1 MGRSLAFFLYFSS
14 KSSSSI
20 HRPFLSVLSSDR
32 KKKRKK
38 KKSSKRMEVEEEH
51 PLLQRMRRAAEKLC
65 NHHHHHHR
73 GNDSDDDDAEKLAS
87 TLRNAR
93 EIFTAVSTIQTTQ
106 TTEVNAKDCVRV
118 RWSLSFFF
126 FGGFDFFRTRTR
138 VCFRVLSSRAG
149 TDAVLRSDLSVF
161 VQVYLQHAQSFQSL
175 LEIWDAHHLNNAQK
189 VGVPL
194 LLLIATL
201 LRVKEEECDDDNNAI
216 EEEEEE
222 ATKNNDKDRRKS
234 ATGASTRTTATTST
248 SVSRLALDGLARNI
262 ISRRMRQM
270 YSHIASGVRIRI
282 IAAFDVLTAIVQ
294 RDYDGSLAGE
304 TFRQFDWT
312 LQVLQK
318 VATPRID
325 NNNSRKKKKNNK
337 TDDNNDEDDYDE
349 NNDGRKSNNKKN
361 AHLSLFREERAKI
374 NQAAKASRKNIEKAS
389 NRFAFA
395 QFYLAFLES
404 NDESVVRS
412 AATNRNVM
420 YLFVRSVS
428 KDDSETQC
436 RFLSVLWKSVL
447 NINVSA
453 IKTPLKIKLATF
465 TDVLLE
471 QLATMAAL
479 NDCVENVELNENKKR
494 KSLFLDTTVTKMAVD
509 ILREVCVNP
518 RHGISPSQV
527 SAGDTISRLLMKL
540 RPAECDA
547 HLSVLSEACSAHP
560 RLAAQYVTHFSS
572 DLQPKNTE
580 KWLSTIRML
589 GDLIQTSAEYGE
601 TTAGDFSDGITNYD
615 GNDDDVDDEKIE
627 LNARRWATSAL
638 PSSLTKSIFVKSL
651 GHKSIVVRQA
661 ALQFLAKCLRAT
673 KKRLDLAERSA
684 IANQIKQRKKFSNS
698 NKNTYKGVY
707 QGYALARKREI
718 LRRARGI
725 ASADVF
731 PDISVLIQIVMKGGM
746 HVPEQLNE
754 KMDTDE
760 KDRDGESDNE
770 DNKDEVSEFSQFS
783 KLLALEALA
792 ERVALSPLDTVNF
805 VDVAKI
811 LPNSPQGLF
820 HNTRESIA
828 AISVARN
835 TCTASSTPSKNTLV
849 AVFKCYAFAV
859 TKDIPEIKSDESD
872 DSRLLSENL
881 KMLFKQSIIESNTL
895 EESSRTDRST
905 KCAFEREAETYAHGF
920 AKCCRAS
927 TSLDLTSTLA
937 DFLADA
943 IVSASKRTNFDV
955 VMEEEMMR
963 PSRFNPVEREGN
975 ITSVLSPLSVVVFE
989 NALKV
994 LKSVKKSKEE
1004 IGVVREFAASLVLPS
1019 LLRTTDFWTHAVALS
1034 KIGVH
1039 NFATSKYEK
1048 KVMKTIDDVLC
1059 KERQIFLSDPKNTKG
1074 FTIENIEEDAVE
1086 IVGALDAQ
1094 YEANMYSLFLQN
1106 YVHEAKVFT
1115 KLFEEVLR
1123 KINEMSRSSRGALL
1137 SAVSFSVAKE
1147 LSRTKKDCFDVESQ
1161 SKIASALAKAIEDTE
1176 LKFGIVQSAPR
1187 KRLVDA
1193 FLMHSENESLVVFA
1207 KFASE
1212 DAQIDAILKYRSS
1225 KNFVLMASM
1234 SDISLSSR
1242 SVSFDGKSKVI
1253 ALLLDVILEDT
1264 DGFQNT
1270 IPILWVLAR
1279 VFERNSSEHE
1289 TNIAAPYSSGALRAL
1304 EKILKGDRHEKRE
1317 VVLAEAAFVSAL
1329 VNSNAGEIC
1338 AATFLLH
1345 CNFKEDGAVFE
1356 KGASGAM
1363 RKCAE
1368 YAAIRDI
1375 VNVNISDGTQ
1385 FLSNI
1390 ASLVIK
1396 QMNPTTHGNMVCS
1409 ARALQIELNG
1419 DIEKQRKSF
1428 EEKLSNAFT
1437 NAYLNETFEKECV
1450 ENITMAFKVCFDVNC
1465 PREYRIRC
1473 VGFILR
1479 KLTLLAGSASN
1490 TGKTV
1495 EKLLANK
1502 IKEELSLVEKRCS
1515 TDDVTHT
1522 NAFTFALKENF
1533 IISNEDDVIELVNA
1547 ARMFVFSSF
1556 TNKFKNTRRLDA
1568 CAKII
1573 AALTPKSAKAMNKR
1587 YKLRET
1593 FEAFATSCF
1602 DCVCQNEK
1610 FEYVFVSRE
1619 ELEENETT
1627 SGLLDSL
1634 PQNPS
1639 SMHFVREYVDERSE
1653 ELSSLSSFSL
1663 QNQTQ
1668 PVELKRAFAK
1678 VLHASLELKHRVYND
1693 TQQTEPDAWAT
1704 EKAVNVLPLL
1714 LKGYNASSS
1723 ALDSLIMRTIVTLDA
1738 LSGQDVLKKSG
1749 FVFGSAAE
1757 KFFESDAWIRLI
1769 FNDHDDKNDKN
1780 NTDIKMLL
1788 KERVGNAIGTSLLD
1802 CKRSAM
1808 TATAFPQRRKL
1819 FFWEDDE
1826 REELVLT
1833 TGNKIFNCLSYDPSW
1848 ILPLTLRNLETES
1861 LSPREY
1867 ARSGILSI
1875 VISAL
1880 SSTDINFRRL
1890 ARAILFT
1897 MDKIVTRIVTGKT
1910 EDGKEMDLT
1919 DVMLARASFRERT
1932 QVLSIL
1938 RWIRN
1943 SNDIWNNDV
1952 FTRDDKEKMDMQKK
1966 CQHAEDVIWPT
1977 TAAVF
1982 AAEAMWLACRPESEF
1997 FVVANKQVL
2006 KRMSIDLDR
2015 LPMFLPLINAGDVDA
2030 KAKRTWALRQLNSSF
2045 HSLSDKDNLS
2055 SRVFRKQFVF
2065 EILSS
2070 QTCSHALADSNT
2082 RLRTMR
2088 LIKNVCENGSD
2099 SFLFEIVEHAS
2110 FIAFLTRRIEES
2122 VDPRL
2127 SISSSQDLSVEHRSH
2142 AAVLS
2147 VKILKDLAEG
2157 PDAFVFAARDFVDAV
2172 RRVRSTILPQ
2182 LESSGSCATTDYL
2195 VARNC
2200 FKAYIELHAVVSKRL
2215 EKRRKLNSQLATL
2228 TEMCRLLVA
2237 MNNTHNTNNNNN
2249 NNNNNDYDDSSSVVK
2264 NTFAEILEISSFD
2277 FSCLS
2282 GSDDDT
2288 EEKENEAEMET
2299 VEAAARSIASSVSR
2313 LAGWLNEHFSTND
2326 EPKFASR
2333 FLCRTLLN
2341 APDVLLDVLFTS
2353 SDVQTFAKIIAS
2365 DCDHRRKSEVNA
2377 ALVLLLDFLL
2387 DENAAEAAKI
2397 KNSIEDLM
2405 LSNTQN
2411 EGNEVLMEAKLREVF
2426 FFSSSSSSIFMK
2438 KENKETTTV
2447 PTKSCSTPIPKTK
2460 TRKRKQT
2467 PGGGAKSRR
2476 AEKRAAKNRAGN
2488 E

>member
-1 MGRSLAFFLYFSS
+1 M
-14 KSSSSI
+14 
-20 HRPFLSVLSSDR
+20 
-32 KKKRKK
+32 
-38 KKSSKRMEVEEEH
+38 
-51 PLLQRMRRAAEKLC
+51 
-65 NHHHHHHR
+65 
-73 GNDSDDDDAEKLAS
+73 
-87 TLRNAR
+87 
-93 EIFTAVSTIQTTQ
+93 
-106 TTEVNAKDCVRV
+106 
-118 RWSLSFFF
+118 
-126 FGGFDFFRTRTR
+126 
-138 VCFRVLSSRAG
+138 CFRVQSSRAG
-149 TDAVLRSDLSVF
+149 TDAVLRSDLSVS

-201 LRVKEEECDDDNNAI
+201 LRVKEEECDDDDNAI
-216 EEEEEE
+216 EEEEEKEEEEKEEEE
-222 ATKNNDKDRRKS
+222 ATKNKDKDRRKS

-270 YSHIASGVRIRI
+270 YSHIASGVRIRV

-294 RDYDGSLAGE
+294 RDDDGSLAGE

-325 NNNSRKKKKNNK
+325 NNSSRKKKKNNK

-420 YLFVRSVS
+420 YLFVRNVS

-447 NINVSA
+447 NINVSV

-547 HLSVLSEACSAHP
+547 HLSVLSDACSAHP
-560 RLAAQYVTHFSS
+560 RLAAKYITHFSS

-589 GDLIQTSAEYGE
+589 GDLIQTAAEYGE
-601 TTAGDFSDGITNYD
+601 TTAGDFSDGITNYE
-615 GNDDDVDDEKIE
+615 GNDDDDDDEKIE

-698 NKNTYKGVY
+698 NKNKYKSVY
-707 QGYALARKREI
+707 QGHALARKREI
-718 LRRARGI
+718 LRRARGV

-760 KDRDGESDNE
+760 KNRDWESDNE
-770 DNKDEVSEFSQFS
+770 DNEDEVSEFSRFS

-828 AISVARN
+828 AVSVARN

-943 IVSASKRTNFDV
+943 IVSASKRTNLDV
-955 VMEEEMMR
+955 VMEEEMTR

-1094 YEANMYSLFLQN
+1094 YKANMYSLFLQN

-1176 LKFGIVQSAPR
+1176 LKFGIVQSASR
-1187 KRLVDA
+1187 KCLVDA

-1242 SVSFDGKSKVI
+1242 SVSFDGKSRVI

-1419 DIEKQRKSF
+1419 NIEKQRKSF

-1788 KERVGNAIGTSLLD
+1788 KERVSNAIGTSLLD

-1952 FTRDDKEKMDMQKK
+1952 FARDDEEKMDMQKK

-2099 SFLFEIVEHAS
+2099 SFLFEIVEHVS

-2172 RRVRSTILPQ
+2172 RRVRSAILPQ

-2228 TEMCRLLVA
+2228 TEMCRLLVV
-2237 MNNTHNTNNNNN
+2237 MNNTKNTNNNN

-2282 GSDDDT
+2282 VSDDDT
-2288 EEKENEAEMET
+2288 EEKENEAEMKT
-2299 VEAAARSIASSVSR
+2299 VEAAARSIASSVFR

-2397 KNSIEDLM
+2397 KNTIEDLM

-2447 PTKSCSTPIPKTK
+2447 PTKPCSTPIPKTK
-2460 TRKRKQT
+2460 TRKRKQM

>member
-1 MGRSLAFFLYFSS
+1 MAFFSLFFFEKFFKVHPS
-14 KSSSSI
+14 
-20 HRPFLSVLSSDR
+20 SVLPTTE

-65 NHHHHHHR
+65 NHHHHR
-73 GNDSDDDDAEKLAS
+73 GDDSDDDAEKLAS

-201 LRVKEEECDDDNNAI
+201 LRVKEEECDDDDNAI
-216 EEEEEE
+216 EEEEEKEEEEKEEEE
-222 ATKNNDKDRRKS
+222 ATKNKDKDRRKS

-770 DNKDEVSEFSQFS
+770 DNEDEVSEFSQFS

-2099 SFLFEIVEHAS
+2099 SFLFEIVEHVS

-2237 MNNTHNTNNNNN
+2237 MNNTHNTNNNN

-2447 PTKSCSTPIPKTK
+2447 PTKPCSTPIPKTK